1 VSEQAVETRP
11 TQIALAGVEGI
22 LQRVESA
29 GGLSTDR
36 IVTSA
41 PGWPTYMLLLFRPVD
56 ATGPMKRRH

>member
-41 PGWPTYMLLLFRPVD
+41 PGWPTLLLFRPVD